1 MRFIG
6 SKANLLKN
14 IEECITTNIHT
25 KQKVFCDIFS
35 GTGIV
40 ARYFKPD
47 YEIISNDTLYFSY
60 VIQKALI
67 ENNKT
72 PLFVKL
78 KKTITDPFDYLENTK
93 ITTKNKFI
101 ESNYSPSGEAGRMY
115 FTPENA
121 RRIDFIRN
129 KIEQWKLNKNISDA
143 EYYYLLSSLIEAVP
157 SVSNITGTYGAY
169 LKNWDKRAYKKLEL
183 PQFSIENNNYKNK
196 AFNEDVFKLESHVS
210 GDILYIDPPYN
221 SRQYAPN
228 YHILETISR

>member
-115 FTPENA
+115 FNK
-121 RRIDFIRN
+121 RRR
-129 KIEQWKLNKNISDA
+129 
-143 EYYYLLSSLIEAVP
+143 
-157 SVSNITGTYGAY
+157 
-169 LKNWDKRAYKKLEL
+169 YKSK
-183 PQFSIENNNYKNK
+183 
-196 AFNEDVFKLESHVS
+196 
-210 GDILYIDPPYN
+210 
-221 SRQYAPN
+221 
-228 YHILETISR
+228 